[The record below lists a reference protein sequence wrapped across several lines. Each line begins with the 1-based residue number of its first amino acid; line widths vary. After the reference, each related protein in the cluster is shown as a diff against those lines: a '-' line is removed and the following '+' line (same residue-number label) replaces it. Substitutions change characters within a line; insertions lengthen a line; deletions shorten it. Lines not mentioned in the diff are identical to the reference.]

1 MAICAS
7 DIEKNKVRGNLEITC
22 DVDVLRLIDPFH
34 LQAYGQTTVDCNRD
48 VEIFP
53 VLSAIFEKILG
64 SCPYQVPHRHGGE
77 HGGQLHCRRRGMPRR
92 LPYGD
97 PAAVLHRENRT
108 GPG

>member
-77 HGGQLHCRRRGMPRR
+77 HGGQLHCRRRCSAGGRPA
-92 LPYGD
+92 GD
-97 PAAVLHRENRT
+97 RPPVL
-108 GPG
+108 